1 MVIPLLNNMSSNKS
15 VLYDLISSILT
26 MVRGKRVFIF
36 AESDEGLEQAY
47 KKIKPPESTSINTF
61 TKPRDV
67 LEDVNAHPRFKYSEG
82 YLVENQDKK
91 STTKILSMFIHQSA
105 PRIKL
110 QTIRTN

>member
-1 MVIPLLNNMSSNKS
+1 
-15 VLYDLISSILT
+15 

-47 KKIKPPESTSINTF
+47 EKINPPESVAVKAF
-61 TKPRDV
+61 TNPRDI
-67 LEDVNAHPRFKYSEG
+67 LEDVNAHPTFKYSEG
-82 YLVENQDKK
+82 YLVEGQDKK